1 MSMQLSA
8 EGSPHADVRADEAE
22 GQALQ
27 LLNGRLESSSLALQ
41 EGTFLAIALIAN
53 LEVSW

>member
-22 GQALQ
+22 SQALQ